1 MHKRC
6 MHWNVVAPHP
16 GTLSWFSLWRRFVS
30 FSFYRNTPL
39 VSDRLWVLLGH
50 VFNCQGEV
58 GILQSACPH
67 AGAKVPTGTAA
78 RRRTQVSPKL
88 SHVHTMN
95 RKCALYFAVG
105 FLMHTAS
112 KSVIHTLINWLF
124 FRFHKYMKLRMYCTS

>member
-1 MHKRC
+1 M
-6 MHWNVVAPHP
+6 
-16 GTLSWFSLWRRFVS
+16 LSLHIPERSLGFHSGDVS
-30 FSFYRNTPL
+30 FPFPFHRNTPL

-88 SHVHTMN
+88 SHVHTMS
-95 RKCALYFAVG
+95 RKMRTVG

-112 KSVIHTLINWLF
+112 KSMIHTLINWLF
-124 FRFHKYMKLRMYCTS
+124 FRFHKYMKLRVLKTASL